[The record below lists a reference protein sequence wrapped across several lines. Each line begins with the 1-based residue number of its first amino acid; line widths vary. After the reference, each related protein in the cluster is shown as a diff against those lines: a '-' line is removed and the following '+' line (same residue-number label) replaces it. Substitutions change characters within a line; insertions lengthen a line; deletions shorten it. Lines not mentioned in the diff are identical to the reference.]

1 MATFWAME
9 DNFLP
14 SSIILSKSVAV
25 TSALTGPET
34 SLQISS
40 IVSIMFLP
48 DLAIKDGFVV
58 TPSINPVIF
67 NDFISSISAVSINS
81 SIIFPL

>member
-1 MATFWAME
+1 M
-9 DNFLP
+9 
-14 SSIILSKSVAV
+14 

-40 IVSIMFLP
+40 IVLIIFLP
-48 DLAIKDGFVV
+48 DLAIKDGLVV

-67 NDFISSISAVSINS
+67 KDLIS
-81 SIIFPL
+81 